1 MSGWANMSCLFENNR
16 KQEMHNFR
24 SNQSIIAWISLL
36 LMFFIQIAPLQ
47 AAIVGNETLMTE
59 ITRADMIASLDEAKM
74 QGLLVSAGVDPQ
86 AAILRIQQMN
96 DDELLRLQQNFQQ
109 LPAGAGGLG
118 TVAAIFVILL
128 ITDMIGATDIFPFVK
143 KVE

>member
-1 MSGWANMSCLFENNR
+1 
-16 KQEMHNFR
+16 MHFFR
-24 SNQSIIAWISLL
+24 SKKPVIAWVSIL

-47 AAIVGNETLMTE
+47 AAMVGNETLMSE
-59 ITRADMIASLDEAKM
+59 ITRADLIDSLDRAEIKSM
-74 QGLLVSAGVDPQ
+74 LISNGVDPD
-86 AAILRIQQMN
+86 AAKLRIQQMN
-96 DDELLRLQQNFQQ
+96 DDELASLQQQFQQ

-118 TVAAIFVILL
+118 TIAFIFVVLL

>member
-1 MSGWANMSCLFENNR
+1 MQYFRR
-16 KQEMHNFR
+16 K
-24 SNQSIIAWISLL
+24 QSIIAWVSVV

-47 AAIVGNETLMTE
+47 AAMLDNQSLMSE
-59 ITRADMIASLDEAKM
+59 ITRADLIESLDTSAVEN
-74 QGLLVSAGVDPQ
+74 LLVSQGVDKG
-86 AAILRIQQMN
+86 AAKLRILQMT
-96 DDELLRLQQNFQQ
+96 DKELVSLQQEFQQ

-118 TVAAIFVILL
+118 TVAFIFVVLL